1 MARTELN
8 VIQFTKYNQAIYP
21 HDYYIEVEDGTEGAL
36 EVVKENAGA
45 DEINYNDDALIG
57 IDGLPLFSEFDTEAT
72 HYVLKVE
79 GFLKEPDAETLQ
91 FEFKME
97 KPDDKYVLV
106 VENTA
111 TVPIYHVEA
120 TSGDD
125 DDALEVVENA
135 TTDEGKIKYDA
146 VIKADGTRMY
156 TTSGAASGKY
166 VKEVSGDKQI
176 TILKGN
182 SIQGIL
188 DQTYDLRHGGTY
200 YIRLES
206 GRFKNT
212 YGEDKGKVVL
222 ETTDT
227 LVKAAVLCFK

>member
-1 MARTELN
+1 MARTALN

-21 HDYYIEVEDGTEGAL
+21 HDYYIEVDSDTAGKLT
-36 EVVKENAGA
+36 VVAQNAGA
-45 DEINYNDDALIG
+45 NQINYNDDALIG
-57 IDGLPLFSEFDTEAT
+57 IDGLPLFSEFDAVTT

-79 GFLKEPDAETLQ
+79 GFLKEPNAETLQ

-111 TVPIYHVEA
+111 TVPIYYVET
-120 TSGDD
+120 TSKDNKKI
-125 DDALEVVENA
+125 EVVESDA
-135 TTDEGKIKYDA
+135 TEGKIKYDA

-156 TTSGAASGKY
+156 DSFESGKY
-166 VKEVSGDKQI
+166 VKVVSGDKQI

-212 YGEDKGKVVL
+212 YGSDKGKVVL

>member
-1 MARTELN
+1 MARTALN

-21 HDYYIEVEDGTEGAL
+21 HDYYIEVDSDTEGKL
-36 EVVKENAGA
+36 EVVEDNATTGK
-45 DEINYNDDALIG
+45 INYNDDALIG
-57 IDGLPLFSEFDTEAT
+57 IDGLPLFSDFDAVTP

-79 GFLKEPDAETLQ
+79 GFLKEPNAETLQ

-111 TVPIYHVEA
+111 TVPIYHVETTSEDDEKIAVVNSVA
-120 TSGDD
+120 TEGQINYDD
-125 DDALEVVENA
+125 
-135 TTDEGKIKYDA
+135 
-146 VIKADGTRMY
+146 VIKADGTKMY
-156 TTSGAASGKY
+156 GSFESGKY

-212 YGEDKGKVVL
+212 YGDDKGKVVL

>member
-21 HDYYIEVEDGTEGAL
+21 HDYYIEVDSDTVGKL
-36 EVVKENAGA
+36 EVVAQSAGA

-79 GFLKEPDAETLQ
+79 GFLKAPDATTKQ
-91 FEFKME
+91 FEFEMK

-111 TVPIYHVEA
+111 TVPIYHVETTSEDDEKIAVVNSVA
-120 TSGDD
+120 TEGQINYDD
-125 DDALEVVENA
+125 
-135 TTDEGKIKYDA
+135 
-146 VIKADGTRMY
+146 VIKADGTKMY
-156 TTSGAASGKY
+156 GSFESGKY

-212 YGEDKGKVVL
+212 YGDDKGKVVL

>member
-21 HDYYIEVEDGTEGAL
+21 HDYYIEVDSGTVGAL
-36 EVVKENAGA
+36 KVVEEDATAG
-45 DEINYNDDALIG
+45 EINYNDDALIG
-57 IDGLPLFSEFDTEAT
+57 IDGLSLFSAYEAG

-79 GFLKEPDAETLQ
+79 GFLKEPDATTKQ

-111 TVPIYHVEA
+111 TVPTYYVETA
-120 TSGDD
+120 SADD
-125 DDALEVVENA
+125 DGALKVVGSGAIDGQIN
-135 TTDEGKIKYDA
+135 YDD

-156 TTSGAASGKY
+156 VSNPLTDTY
-166 VKEVSGDKQI
+166 VKAVNGDKQI

-212 YGEDKGKVVL
+212 YGNDKGKVVL

>member
-1 MARTELN
+1 MARTALN

-21 HDYYIEVEDGTEGAL
+21 HDYYIEVESDTEGKL
-36 EVVKENAGA
+36 TVVEKNAG
-45 DEINYNDDALIG
+45 ENQINYNDDALIG
-57 IDGLPLFSEFDTEAT
+57 SDGKALYAEAPT
-72 HYVLKVE
+72 GKYVLKVD
-79 GFLKEPDAETLQ
+79 GFLKTPNAETLQ
-91 FEFKME
+91 FEFEMK
-97 KPDDKYVLV
+97 KPDDKYLLV

-111 TVPIYHVEA
+111 KVPTYHVET
-120 TSGDD
+120 TSDD
-125 DDALEVVENA
+125 EEKIKVVASGADENQ
-135 TTDEGKIKYDA
+135 IKYDA

-156 TTSGAASGKY
+156 DSAPVADTY
-166 VKEVSGDKQI
+166 VKAVSGDKQI

-212 YGEDKGKVVL
+212 YGGDKGKVVL

>member
-21 HDYYIEVEDGTEGAL
+21 HDYYIEVDSDTAGKLTVVENGATT
-36 EVVKENAGA
+36 N
-45 DEINYNDDALIG
+45 EINYNDDALIG
-57 IDGLPLFSEFDTEAT
+57 IDGLPLFSEYEAG

-79 GFLKEPDAETLQ
+79 GFLKEPDATTKQ

-111 TVPIYHVEA
+111 TVPTYYVETA
-120 TSGDD
+120 SGDD
-125 DDALEVVENA
+125 DGALEVVNTVA
-135 TTDEGKIKYDA
+135 GDDQIKYDA

-156 TTSGAASGKY
+156 DSFVSGEY
-166 VKEVSGDKQI
+166 VKAVSGDKQI

>member
-1 MARTELN
+1 MARTALN

-21 HDYYIEVEDGTEGAL
+21 HDYYIEVDSETEGAL
-36 EVVKENAGA
+36 TVVASDATTNQ
-45 DEINYNDDALIG
+45 INYNDDALIG
-57 IDGLPLFSEFDTEAT
+57 KDGLPLFSEFDAG

-91 FEFKME
+91 FEFEMK

-111 TVPIYHVEA
+111 KVPTYHVET
-120 TSGDD
+120 TSDD
-125 DDALEVVENA
+125 EEAIKVVASGADEDEDEINYDD
-135 TTDEGKIKYDA
+135 
-146 VIKADGTRMY
+146 VIKADGTPMY
-156 TTSGAASGKY
+156 ATSGSASGKY
-166 VKEVSGDKQI
+166 VKVVSGDKQI

-212 YGEDKGKVVL
+212 YGDDKGKVVL

>member
-21 HDYYIEVEDGTEGAL
+21 HDYYIEVGSGTAGKLTVVENGAT
-36 EVVKENAGA
+36 AGK
-45 DEINYNDDALIG
+45 INYNDDALIG
-57 IDGLPLFSEFDTEAT
+57 IDGLPLFSAFEAG

-79 GFLKEPDAETLQ
+79 GFLKAPDATTKQ
-91 FEFKME
+91 FEFEMK

-111 TVPIYHVEA
+111 TVPTYYVET
-120 TSGDD
+120 TSDD
-125 DDALEVVENA
+125 DEKIEVVASGATEGQINYNDAALVDAYGDALYS
-135 TTDEGKIKYDA
+135 TTPE
-146 VIKADGTRMY
+146 
-156 TTSGAASGKY
+156 GKY
-166 VKEVSGDKQI
+166 VKKVSGDKQI

-212 YGEDKGKVVL
+212 YGDDKGKVVL

>member
-21 HDYYIEVEDGTEGAL
+21 HDYYIEVESGTVGALQVVADSATEG
-36 EVVKENAGA
+36 K
-45 DEINYNDDALIG
+45 INYNDDALIG
-57 IDGLPLFSEFDTEAT
+57 IDGLPLFSEFEAG

-79 GFLKEPDAETLQ
+79 GFLKAPDAVTLQ

-111 TVPIYHVEA
+111 TVPIYYVEA

-125 DDALEVVENA
+125 DDALKVVASDADENN
-135 TTDEGKIKYDA
+135 DEINYDD
-146 VIKADGTRMY
+146 VIKADGTKMY
-156 TTSGAASGKY
+156 GSFKSGEY
-166 VKEVSGDKQI
+166 VKAVSGDKQI

-212 YGEDKGKVVL
+212 YGSDKGKVVL

>member
-21 HDYYIEVEDGTEGAL
+21 HDYYIEVDSDTEGKL
-36 EVVKENAGA
+36 EVVAQSAGA

-79 GFLKEPDAETLQ
+79 GFLKAPDATTKQ

-111 TVPIYHVEA
+111 TVPTYHVETTSADDEKIAVVNSVA
-120 TSGDD
+120 TEGQINYDD
-125 DDALEVVENA
+125 
-135 TTDEGKIKYDA
+135 
-146 VIKADGTRMY
+146 VIKADGTKMY
-156 TTSGAASGKY
+156 GSFESGKY

-212 YGEDKGKVVL
+212 YGDDKGKVVL

>member
-21 HDYYIEVEDGTEGAL
+21 HDYYIEVASGTVGAL
-36 EVVKENAGA
+36 KVVEEDATTN
-45 DEINYNDDALIG
+45 EINYNDDALIG
-57 IDGLPLFSEFDTEAT
+57 IDGLSLFSAFDTG

-79 GFLKEPDAETLQ
+79 GFLKAPDATTKQ
-91 FEFKME
+91 FEFDMK

-111 TVPIYHVEA
+111 TVPTYYVET
-120 TSGDD
+120 TS
-125 DDALEVVENA
+125 
-135 TTDEGKIKYDA
+135 TDEEKIKVVASSATDGQIKYDA

-156 TTSGAASGKY
+156 DSAPVADTY
-166 VKEVSGDKQI
+166 VKKVSGDKQI

-188 DQTYDLRHGGTY
+188 DQTYDLRYGGTY

-212 YGEDKGKVVL
+212 YGNDKGKVVL

>member
-1 MARTELN
+1 
-8 VIQFTKYNQAIYP
+8 
-21 HDYYIEVEDGTEGAL
+21 
-36 EVVKENAGA
+36 
-45 DEINYNDDALIG
+45 
-57 IDGLPLFSEFDTEAT
+57 
-72 HYVLKVE
+72 
-79 GFLKEPDAETLQ
+79 
-91 FEFKME
+91 
-97 KPDDKYVLV
+97 
-106 VENTA
+106 
-111 TVPIYHVEA
+111 
-120 TSGDD
+120 
-125 DDALEVVENA
+125 
-135 TTDEGKIKYDA
+135 
-146 VIKADGTRMY
+146 MY
-156 TTSGAASGKY
+156 ASSGAASGKY

-212 YGEDKGKVVL
+212 CGDDRGKVVL

>member
-1 MARTELN
+1 MARTALN

-21 HDYYIEVEDGTEGAL
+21 HDYYIEVGSDTEGKL
-36 EVVKENAGA
+36 TVVAKNATAG
-45 DEINYNDDALIG
+45 EINYNDDALIG
-57 IDGLPLFSEFDTEAT
+57 SDGKALYAKAPTGK
-72 HYVLKVE
+72 YVLKVE
-79 GFLKEPDAETLQ
+79 GFLKAPDATTKQ
-91 FEFKME
+91 FEFSMN
-97 KPDDKYVLV
+97 KPDEDYLLV
-106 VENTA
+106 VANTA
-111 TVPIYHVEA
+111 TVATYYVECLSTDTGA
-120 TSGDD
+120 IK
-125 DDALEVVENA
+125 VVAENA
-135 TTDEGKIKYDA
+135 TTDQINYNDA
-146 VIKADGTRMY
+146 SLVDAYGTALY
-156 TTSGAASGKY
+156 TEAPTGDKY
-166 VKEVSGDKQI
+166 VLAVSGGKQI

-212 YGEDKGKVVL
+212 YGDDKGKVVL

>member
-1 MARTELN
+1 MARTALN

-21 HDYYIEVEDGTEGAL
+21 HDYYIEVESDTEGKL
-36 EVVKENAGA
+36 TVVAENAGA
-45 DEINYNDDALIG
+45 NQINYNDDALIG
-57 IDGLPLFSEFDTEAT
+57 IDGLPLFSAFDTKAT

-79 GFLKEPDAETLQ
+79 GFLKAPDAETLQ
-91 FEFKME
+91 FEFDMK

-111 TVPIYHVEA
+111 TVPTYYVET
-120 TSGDD
+120 TSDD
-125 DDALEVVENA
+125 SE
-135 TTDEGKIKYDA
+135 KIKVVASGASEGEINYDD
-146 VIKADGTRMY
+146 VIKADGTAMY
-156 TTSGAASGKY
+156 ATSESASGKY
-166 VKEVSGDKQI
+166 VKAVSGDKQI

-212 YGEDKGKVVL
+212 YGDDKGKVVL

>member
-21 HDYYIEVEDGTEGAL
+21 HDYYIEVDSGTEGKL
-36 EVVKENAGA
+36 TVVAENAG
-45 DEINYNDDALIG
+45 ENQINYNDDTLIG
-57 IDGLPLFSEFDTEAT
+57 IDGLPLFSEFDATAT

-79 GFLKEPDAETLQ
+79 GFLKEPNAETLQ

-111 TVPIYHVEA
+111 TVPIYHVETTSADDEKIAVVNSVA
-120 TSGDD
+120 TEGQINYDD
-125 DDALEVVENA
+125 
-135 TTDEGKIKYDA
+135 

-156 TTSGAASGKY
+156 GEPPTDKY
-166 VKEVSGDKQI
+166 VKAVSGDKQI

-212 YGEDKGKVVL
+212 YGDDKGKVVL

>member
-21 HDYYIEVEDGTEGAL
+21 HDYYIEVASGTVGAL
-36 EVVKENAGA
+36 QVVEDSAGA
-45 DEINYNDDALIG
+45 NEINYNDDALIG
-57 IDGLPLFSEFDTEAT
+57 IDGLPLFSAFDTEAT

-79 GFLKEPDAETLQ
+79 GFLKEPNAETLQ

-111 TVPIYHVEA
+111 TVPIYHVET
-120 TSGDD
+120 TSDD
-125 DDALEVVENA
+125 DD
-135 TTDEGKIKYDA
+135 KIKVVASDA
-146 VIKADGTRMY
+146 DENQINYGDVIKADGTRMY
-156 TTSGAASGKY
+156 DSAPSTDTY

>member
-21 HDYYIEVEDGTEGAL
+21 HDYYIEVESDTAGKLTVVENGAST
-36 EVVKENAGA
+36 NQ
-45 DEINYNDDALIG
+45 INYNDDALIG
-57 IDGLPLFSEFDTEAT
+57 IDGLPLFSAFDTEAT

-79 GFLKEPDAETLQ
+79 GFLKEPDAVTLQ

-111 TVPIYHVEA
+111 KVPTYHVET
-120 TSGDD
+120 TSDD
-125 DDALEVVENA
+125 EEKIEVVENE

-156 TTSGAASGKY
+156 GVFESGKY
-166 VKEVSGDKQI
+166 VKAVSGDKQI

-212 YGEDKGKVVL
+212 YGDDKGKVVL

>member
-57 IDGLPLFSEFDTEAT
+57 IDGLSLFSAYEAG

-91 FEFKME
+91 FEFEMK
-97 KPDDKYVLV
+97 KPDDKYLLV

-111 TVPIYHVEA
+111 TVPTYYVETA
-120 TSGDD
+120 SGDD
-125 DDALEVVENA
+125 DGALKVVASSADENQINYG
-135 TTDEGKIKYDA
+135 D
-146 VIKADGTRMY
+146 VIKADGTKMY
-156 TTSGAASGKY
+156 GAAPATDKY
-166 VKEVSGDKQI
+166 VKKVSGDKQI

>member
-21 HDYYIEVEDGTEGAL
+21 HDYYIEVASGTVGAL
-36 EVVKENAGA
+36 QVVADSAGENQ
-45 DEINYNDDALIG
+45 INYNDDALIG
-57 IDGLPLFSEFDTEAT
+57 KDGLPLFSAFEAG

-79 GFLKEPDAETLQ
+79 GFLKEPNAVTLQ

-111 TVPIYHVEA
+111 TVPTYHVET
-120 TSGDD
+120 TSTDNKKIK
-125 DDALEVVENA
+125 VVA
-135 TTDEGKIKYDA
+135 SGADEGQINYGD
-146 VIKADGTRMY
+146 VIKADGTKMY
-156 TTSGAASGKY
+156 DSAPLTDTY

>member
-21 HDYYIEVEDGTEGAL
+21 HDYYIEVDSETAGKLT
-36 EVVKENAGA
+36 VVAGNAG
-45 DEINYNDDALIG
+45 ENQINYNDDALIG
-57 IDGLPLFSEFDTEAT
+57 IDGLPLFSAFDTGAT

-79 GFLKEPDAETLQ
+79 GFLKEPNAETLQ

-111 TVPIYHVEA
+111 TVPTYHVET
-120 TSGDD
+120 TSTDD
-125 DDALEVVENA
+125 DKIEVVESGAGEKQINYN
-135 TTDEGKIKYDA
+135 D

-156 TTSGAASGKY
+156 DSFESGKY
-166 VKEVSGDKQI
+166 VKAVSGDKQI

-212 YGEDKGKVVL
+212 YGDDKGKVVL

>member
-21 HDYYIEVEDGTEGAL
+21 HDYYIEVESDTEGKL
-36 EVVKENAGA
+36 TVVKENATA

-111 TVPIYHVEA
+111 TVPTYYVETA
-120 TSGDD
+120 SGDD
-125 DDALEVVENA
+125 DGALKVVASSADENQINYG
-135 TTDEGKIKYDA
+135 D
-146 VIKADGTRMY
+146 VIKADGTKMY
-156 TTSGAASGKY
+156 GAAPVTDKY
-166 VKEVSGDKQI
+166 VKKVSGDKQI

>member
-1 MARTELN
+1 MARTALN
-8 VIQFTKYNQAIYP
+8 VIQFTKYNKAIYP
-21 HDYYIEVEDGTEGAL
+21 HDYYIEVESDTEGKL
-36 EVVKENAGA
+36 TVVAENAG
-45 DEINYNDDALIG
+45 ENQINYNDDALIG
-57 IDGLPLFSEFDTEAT
+57 SDGKALYAEAPT
-72 HYVLKVE
+72 GKYVLKVD
-79 GFLKEPDAETLQ
+79 GFLKTPNAETLQ

-111 TVPIYHVEA
+111 TVPTYYVET
-120 TSGDD
+120 TSTDSEKI
-125 DDALEVVENA
+125 EVVESA
-135 TTDEGKIKYDA
+135 ADGKIKYDA

-156 TTSGAASGKY
+156 DSFEPGKY

-212 YGEDKGKVVL
+212 YGYDKGKVVL

>member
-21 HDYYIEVEDGTEGAL
+21 HDYYIEVESDTAGKLT
-36 EVVKENAGA
+36 VVENNAGSNQ
-45 DEINYNDDALIG
+45 INYNDDALIG
-57 IDGLPLFSEFDTEAT
+57 IDGLSLFSAFDAG

-79 GFLKEPDAETLQ
+79 GFLKAPDATTKQ

-106 VENTA
+106 VKNTA
-111 TVPIYHVEA
+111 TVPTYYVET
-120 TSGDD
+120 TSDD
-125 DDALEVVENA
+125 DDALKVVA
-135 TTDEGKIKYDA
+135 SDADEEKDEINYNA

-156 TTSGAASGKY
+156 DSNPSTDTY
-166 VKEVSGDKQI
+166 VKAVIGDKQI

>member
-21 HDYYIEVEDGTEGAL
+21 HDYYIEVESDTEGKL
-36 EVVKENAGA
+36 TVVEDTASAGQ
-45 DEINYNDDALIG
+45 INYNDDALIG
-57 IDGLPLFSEFDTEAT
+57 IDGLPLFSEFDAG

-91 FEFKME
+91 FEFEMK

-111 TVPIYHVEA
+111 TVPTYHVET
-120 TSGDD
+120 TSED
-125 DDALEVVENA
+125 NK
-135 TTDEGKIKYDA
+135 KIKVVASDA
-146 VIKADGTRMY
+146 GVGEINYGDVIKADGTKMY
-156 TTSGAASGKY
+156 DSAPATDTY
-166 VKEVSGDKQI
+166 VKVVSGDKQI

-212 YGEDKGKVVL
+212 YGDDKGKVVL

>member
-21 HDYYIEVEDGTEGAL
+21 HDYYIEVESGTVGAL
-36 EVVKENAGA
+36 TVVENNAGA
-45 DEINYNDDALIG
+45 NEINYNDDALIG
-57 IDGLPLFSEFDTEAT
+57 IDGLPLFSEYDAG

-91 FEFKME
+91 FEFEMK

-111 TVPIYHVEA
+111 TVPTYYVETA
-120 TSGDD
+120 SGDD
-125 DDALEVVENA
+125 DDALEVVENE

-156 TTSGAASGKY
+156 DSFKSDKY

>member
-21 HDYYIEVEDGTEGAL
+21 HDYYIEVESDTEGKL
-36 EVVKENAGA
+36 TVVAGNATA
-45 DEINYNDDALIG
+45 NQINYNDDALIG
-57 IDGLPLFSEFDTEAT
+57 IDGLPLFSEFDTAAT

-79 GFLKEPDAETLQ
+79 GFLKEPNAETLQ

-111 TVPIYHVEA
+111 TVPTYYVETTSEDEEKIQVVASGA
-120 TSGDD
+120 TEGQINYNDAALVD
-125 DDALEVVENA
+125 AYGDALYS
-135 TTDEGKIKYDA
+135 TTPE
-146 VIKADGTRMY
+146 
-156 TTSGAASGKY
+156 GKY
-166 VKEVSGDKQI
+166 VKAVSGDKQI

-212 YGEDKGKVVL
+212 YGDDKGKVVL

>member
-1 MARTELN
+1 MARTALN

-21 HDYYIEVEDGTEGAL
+21 FDYYVECLSTDTGAISVL
-36 EVVKENAGA
+36 ASGA
-45 DEINYNDDALIG
+45 DEATEINYNDDALIG
-57 IDGLPLFSEFDTEAT
+57 SDGEALYAEAPT
-72 HYVLKVE
+72 GKYVLKVE
-79 GFLKEPDAETLQ
+79 GFLKAPDATTKQ
-91 FEFKME
+91 FEFSMN
-97 KPDDKYVLV
+97 KPDEDYLLVVANTATVATYYVECLSTDTGAKKVVAENATTNQINYNDASLVDAYGTALYTDAPTGDKYVL
-106 VENTA
+106 A
-111 TVPIYHVEA
+111 
-120 TSGDD
+120 
-125 DDALEVVENA
+125 
-135 TTDEGKIKYDA
+135 
-146 VIKADGTRMY
+146 
-156 TTSGAASGKY
+156 
-166 VKEVSGDKQI
+166 VSGDKQI

-212 YGEDKGKVVL
+212 YGDDKGKVVL

>member
-1 MARTELN
+1 M
-8 VIQFTKYNQAIYP
+8 K
-21 HDYYIEVEDGTEGAL
+21 
-36 EVVKENAGA
+36 
-45 DEINYNDDALIG
+45 
-57 IDGLPLFSEFDTEAT
+57 
-72 HYVLKVE
+72 
-79 GFLKEPDAETLQ
+79 
-91 FEFKME
+91 

-111 TVPIYHVEA
+111 TVPTYYVETA
-120 TSGDD
+120 SADD
-125 DDALEVVENA
+125 DGALKVVASDA
-135 TTDEGKIKYDA
+135 DEDNDEIDYDD

-156 TTSGAASGKY
+156 VSNPLTDTY
-166 VKEVSGDKQI
+166 VKSVSGDKQI

-212 YGEDKGKVVL
+212 YGDDRGKVVL

>member
-21 HDYYIEVEDGTEGAL
+21 HDYYIEVGSDTAGKLT
-36 EVVKENAGA
+36 VVAQNATA

-57 IDGLPLFSEFDTEAT
+57 IDGLPLFSEFDAG

-79 GFLKEPDAETLQ
+79 GFLKEPDAVTLQ

-111 TVPIYHVEA
+111 TVPIYHVET
-120 TSGDD
+120 TSDD
-125 DDALEVVENA
+125 DD
-135 TTDEGKIKYDA
+135 KIKVVASDA
-146 VIKADGTRMY
+146 DENQINYGDVIKADGTKMY
-156 TTSGAASGKY
+156 DSAPSTDTY

>member
-21 HDYYIEVEDGTEGAL
+21 HDYYIEVESGTVGALQVVADSATEG
-36 EVVKENAGA
+36 K
-45 DEINYNDDALIG
+45 INYNDDALIG
-57 IDGLPLFSEFDTEAT
+57 IDGLPLFSEFEAG

-79 GFLKEPDAETLQ
+79 GFLKAPDAVTLQ

-111 TVPIYHVEA
+111 TVPTYYVE
-120 TSGDD
+120 TESSDD
-125 DDALEVVENA
+125 DEKIEVVNSVAGDGEINYE
-135 TTDEGKIKYDA
+135 D
-146 VIKADGTRMY
+146 VIKADGTKMY
-156 TTSGAASGKY
+156 GSFESGKY

>member
-21 HDYYIEVEDGTEGAL
+21 HDYYIEVASGTVGAL
-36 EVVKENAGA
+36 QVVAENAT
-45 DEINYNDDALIG
+45 ENQINYNDDALIG
-57 IDGLPLFSEFDTEAT
+57 IDGLPLFSAFDEQAT

-91 FEFKME
+91 FEFEMK
-97 KPDDKYVLV
+97 KPDDKYLLV

-111 TVPIYHVEA
+111 TVPTYHVET
-120 TSGDD
+120 TSTDTEKI
-125 DDALEVVENA
+125 EVVNNVASDGEINYQ
-135 TTDEGKIKYDA
+135 D

-156 TTSGAASGKY
+156 DSFKSGEY
-166 VKEVSGDKQI
+166 VKAVSGDKQI

>member
-1 MARTELN
+1 MARTALN

-21 HDYYIEVEDGTEGAL
+21 HDYYIEVESTTEGKL
-36 EVVKENAGA
+36 QVVAENATAGQ
-45 DEINYNDDALIG
+45 INYNDDALIG
-57 IDGLPLFSEFDTEAT
+57 SDGEALYAEAPT
-72 HYVLKVE
+72 GKYVLKVD
-79 GFLKEPDAETLQ
+79 GFLKTPDAETLQ
-91 FEFKME
+91 FEFEMK

-111 TVPIYHVEA
+111 TVPTYYVETTSADEEKIQVVASGA
-120 TSGDD
+120 TEGQINYNDAALVD
-125 DDALEVVENA
+125 AYGDALYSTAPE
-135 TTDEGKIKYDA
+135 
-146 VIKADGTRMY
+146 
-156 TTSGAASGKY
+156 GKY
-166 VKEVSGDKQI
+166 VKVVSGDKQI

-212 YGEDKGKVVL
+212 YGDDKGKVVL

>member
-21 HDYYIEVEDGTEGAL
+21 HDYYIEVESDTAGKLT
-36 EVVKENAGA
+36 VVEKNAGSNQ
-45 DEINYNDDALIG
+45 INYNDDALIG
-57 IDGLPLFSEFDTEAT
+57 IDGLPLFSEFDAG

-91 FEFKME
+91 FEFEMK

-111 TVPIYHVEA
+111 TVPTYHVET
-120 TSGDD
+120 TSDD
-125 DDALEVVENA
+125 EEKIKVVESGA
-135 TTDEGKIKYDA
+135 GEGEINYDD

-156 TTSGAASGKY
+156 TTSGAATGKY

>member
-1 MARTELN
+1 MARTALN

-21 HDYYIEVEDGTEGAL
+21 HDYYIEVESTTEGKL
-36 EVVKENAGA
+36 QVVAENATAGQ
-45 DEINYNDDALIG
+45 INYNDDALIG
-57 IDGLPLFSEFDTEAT
+57 SDGEALYAEAPT
-72 HYVLKVE
+72 GKYVLKVD
-79 GFLKEPDAETLQ
+79 GFLKTPNAETLQ
-91 FEFKME
+91 FEFEMK

-111 TVPIYHVEA
+111 TVPTYYVET
-120 TSGDD
+120 TSED
-125 DDALEVVENA
+125 EEKIQVVA
-135 TTDEGKIKYDA
+135 
-146 VIKADGTRMY
+146 
-156 TTSGAASGKY
+156 SGAAEGQINFNDAALVDAYGDALYSTAPEGKY
-166 VKEVSGDKQI
+166 VKAVSGDKQI

-212 YGEDKGKVVL
+212 YGDDKGKVVL

>member
-1 MARTELN
+1 MARTALN

-21 HDYYIEVEDGTEGAL
+21 HDYYEECLSTATGAL
-36 EVVKENAGA
+36 TVVEENATTNQ
-45 DEINYNDDALIG
+45 INYNDDALIG
-57 IDGLPLFSEFDTEAT
+57 IDGLPLFSAFDAEAT

-79 GFLKEPDAETLQ
+79 GFLKEPNAETLQ

-111 TVPIYHVEA
+111 TVPTYHVE
-120 TSGDD
+120 TISTDNEKI
-125 DDALEVVENA
+125 EVVESDA
-135 TTDEGKIKYDA
+135 TEGKIKYDA

-156 TTSGAASGKY
+156 DSFESGKY
-166 VKEVSGDKQI
+166 VKAVSGDKQI

-212 YGEDKGKVVL
+212 YGDDKGKVVL

>member
-8 VIQFTKYNQAIYP
+8 VTQFTKYNQAIYP
-21 HDYYIEVEDGTEGAL
+21 HDYYIEVESDTEGKL
-36 EVVKENAGA
+36 TVVVENAIA
-45 DEINYNDDALIG
+45 NQINYNDDALIG
-57 IDGLPLFSEFDTEAT
+57 IDGLPLFSEFDTAAT

-79 GFLKEPDAETLQ
+79 GFLKEPNAETLQ
-91 FEFKME
+91 FEFEMK

-111 TVPIYHVEA
+111 TVPTYHVET
-120 TSGDD
+120 TSDD
-125 DDALEVVENA
+125 EEALEVVASGAGEDQIN
-135 TTDEGKIKYDA
+135 YDD

-156 TTSGAASGKY
+156 GVFESGKY
-166 VKEVSGDKQI
+166 VKAVSGDKQI

-188 DQTYDLRHGGTY
+188 NQTYDLRHGGTY

-212 YGEDKGKVVL
+212 YGDDKGKVVL

>member
-1 MARTELN
+1 MARTTLN

-21 HDYYIEVEDGTEGAL
+21 HDYYIEVDNETEGKI
-36 EVVKENAGA
+36 EVVEEDATTG
-45 DEINYNDDALIG
+45 EINYNDDALIG
-57 IDGLPLFSEFDTEAT
+57 IDGLPLFSEFDEEAT

-91 FEFKME
+91 FEFEMK

-111 TVPIYHVEA
+111 TVPTYHVET
-120 TSGDD
+120 TSTDEE
-125 DDALEVVENA
+125 AIEVVASGA
-135 TTDEGKIKYDA
+135 TEGKINYGD
-146 VIKADGTRMY
+146 VIKADGTAMY
-156 TTSGAASGKY
+156 ATSGSASGKY
-166 VKEVSGDKQI
+166 VKAVSGDKPI

-188 DQTYDLRHGGTY
+188 DQTYVLRHGGTY

-206 GRFKNT
+206 GRFKNA
-212 YGEDKGKVVL
+212 YGDDKGKVVL

-227 LVKAAVLCFK
+227 LLKAAILCFK

>member
-1 MARTELN
+1 MARTALN

-21 HDYYIEVEDGTEGAL
+21 HDYYIEVASGTVGAL
-36 EVVKENAGA
+36 TVVENNAGA
-45 DEINYNDDALIG
+45 NQINYNNDALIG
-57 IDGLPLFSEFDTEAT
+57 IDGLALFSAFEAG

-79 GFLKEPDAETLQ
+79 GFLKAPDATTKQ
-91 FEFKME
+91 FEFEMK

-111 TVPIYHVEA
+111 TVPTYYVETTSEDEKKIQVVASGA
-120 TSGDD
+120 TEGQINYNDAALVD
-125 DDALEVVENA
+125 AYGDALYS
-135 TTDEGKIKYDA
+135 TTPE
-146 VIKADGTRMY
+146 
-156 TTSGAASGKY
+156 GKY
-166 VKEVSGDKQI
+166 VKAVSGDKQI

-212 YGEDKGKVVL
+212 YGDDKGKVVL